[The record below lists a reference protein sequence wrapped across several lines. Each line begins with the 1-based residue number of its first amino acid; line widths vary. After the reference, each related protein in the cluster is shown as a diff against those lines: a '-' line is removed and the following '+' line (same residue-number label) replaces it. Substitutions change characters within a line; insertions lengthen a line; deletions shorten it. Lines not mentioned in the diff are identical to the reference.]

1 MKTLDEQPVVDDR
14 KRVSIQDIKEKI
26 YLPADTRQEKGSGVT
41 LNHQGFD
48 TPEGRHLQATAGVFR
63 HGGGD

>member
-48 TPEGRHLQATAGVFR
+48 TPEGDGLHTAGVFR